1 MPESDSTVK
10 QVGVPAEHEL
20 SAEYQQTT
28 SQDLSDISL
37 PFTVEDVTLMSPGVW
52 NDVEYME
59 SEIKEAYRRTNWDD
73 EDVRSMFNEHDD
85 EDSRDWIGEVRNVR
99 MEGNDMVGDVDLV
112 TAEEA
117 RKVAYGARFGISPKV
132 AGRKKNGRMRKY
144 SYANFSLVLD
154 PAVKTTFLN
163 SEQKSNDDTNDRG
176 IKNVTVKS
184 KMSDQDNTVELSE
197 EDQEQLSEIVS
208 TVEEADVEDLAEIIS
223 PFMSHS
229 SEELEPQIEEAMSE
243 NSDDEDSEEMGTHGD
258 DEEEEMR
265 DIESIAREAAQS
277 AVAEMMG
284 EMSDDDDGSD
294 SGVDDSA
301 DQAEESMSVDE
312 IADQVAAKV
321 NEDIEE
327 MSEDS
332 DEGDDGSEAVAELKE
347 ELEDVKEQLRTE
359 NNSKS
364 EEKTPNPGSTATGAS
379 QNKSPQK
386 EVEEM
391 SVEELDKG
399 AAKHLLRKQERRV

>member
-1 MPESDSTVK
+1 MPEADSTVK
-10 QVGVPAEHEL
+10 QVGVPAEHRL
-20 SAEYQQTT
+20 SADYQQST
-28 SQDLSDISL
+28 SKDLSNISL
-37 PFTVEDVTLMSPGVW
+37 PFTVENVTLMSPGVW
-52 NDVEYME
+52 NDVEYMS

-73 EDVRSMFNEHDD
+73 SDVVAMFNEHDD

-99 MEGNDMVGDVDLV
+99 MEGDEMVGDIDFV

-132 AGRKKNGRMRKY
+132 AGRKRNGRMRKY

-163 SEQKSNDDTNDRG
+163 SEQKSSDDTNDRG

-184 KMSDQDNTVELSE
+184 KMSEDDNTVELSE

-229 SEELEPQIEEAMSE
+229 AEDLEPQIEEAMSE
-243 NSDDEDSEEMGTHGD
+243 NSDSSETQDEEEMSKHGD
-258 DEEEEMR
+258 EEEMR

-277 AVAEMMG
+277 AVVEMMSQMSEDG
-284 EMSDDDDGSD
+284 GSDDGEDD
-294 SGVDDSA
+294 SGE
-301 DQAEESMSVDE
+301 QAEESMSADE
-312 IADQVAAKV
+312 VAEKVAAKV
-321 NEDIEE
+321 NEDVQE
-327 MSEDS
+327 MSANSD
-332 DEGDDGSEAVAELKE
+332 DEGSEDVAELKE
-347 ELEDVKEQLRTE
+347 ELEEVKEQLQQE
-359 NNSKS
+359 NSPKS

-379 QNKSPQK
+379 QKKNPQK
-386 EVEEM
+386 AVEEM
-391 SVEELDKG
+391 SAEELDKG
-399 AAKHLLRKQERRV
+399 AAKHLLRKQKRRV